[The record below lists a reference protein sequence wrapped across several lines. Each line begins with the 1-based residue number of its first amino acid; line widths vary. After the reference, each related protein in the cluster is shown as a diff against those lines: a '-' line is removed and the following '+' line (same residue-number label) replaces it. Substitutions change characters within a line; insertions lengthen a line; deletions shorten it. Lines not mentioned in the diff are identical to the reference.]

1 MHYVYICNRE
11 GERNRIPSK
20 EANRLTLRES
30 APMEE
35 SRARMLNPLQLAY
48 IGDGVWELL
57 VRSRLIYK
65 GCSARHIHKEAVTCV
80 NAGAQAEA
88 FRRIEPLLT
97 EPEADVARRGR
108 NAHAH
113 HAAPKNQ
120 EAADYR
126 AATALEALIGY
137 LYLIGQEERL
147 LTLFRHSQ
155 EEENDAQK

>member
-1 MHYVYICNRE
+1 
-11 GERNRIPSK
+11 
-20 EANRLTLRES
+20 
-30 APMEE
+30 MEE

-57 VRSRLIYK
+57 VRTRIIYK
-65 GCSARHIHKEAVTCV
+65 GRSARHVHKDAVACV

-88 FRRIEPLLT
+88 FRSIETLLT
-97 EPEADVARRGR
+97 EAEADIARRGR

-120 EAADYR
+120 DAADYR

-137 LYLIGQEERL
+137 LYLIGEEDRL
-147 LTLFRHSQ
+147 LTLFKHSQ
-155 EEENDAQK
+155 EVESHAQE

>member
-1 MHYVYICNRE
+1 M
-11 GERNRIPSK
+11 
-20 EANRLTLRES
+20 TLRES
-30 APMEE
+30 APMDV

-57 VRSRLIYK
+57 VRSRLIYM
-65 GCSARHIHKEAVTCV
+65 GRSARHIHKDAVACV
-80 NAGAQAEA
+80 NARAQAEA
-88 FRRIEPLLT
+88 FRRIEAMLT
-97 EPEADVARRGR
+97 EDEADVARRGR

-137 LYLIGQEERL
+137 LYLTGQEERL
-147 LTLFRHSQ
+147 LLLFKSSQ
-155 EEENDAQK
+155 EVENNAQE

>member
-1 MHYVYICNRE
+1 
-11 GERNRIPSK
+11 
-20 EANRLTLRES
+20 
-30 APMEE
+30 MEE

-57 VRSRLIYK
+57 VRTRIIYK
-65 GCSARHIHKEAVTCV
+65 GRSARHVHKDAVACV

-97 EPEADVARRGR
+97 EAEADIARRGR

-120 EAADYR
+120 DAANYR

-137 LYLIGQEERL
+137 LYLIGEEDRL
-147 LTLFRHSQ
+147 LTLFKHSQ
-155 EEENDAQK
+155 EVESHAQE

>member
-1 MHYVYICNRE
+1 M
-11 GERNRIPSK
+11 
-20 EANRLTLRES
+20 TLRES

-35 SRARMLNPLQLAY
+35 SRARLLNPLQLAY

-57 VRSRLIYK
+57 VRTRIIYK
-65 GCSARHIHKEAVTCV
+65 GRSARHVHKDAVACV

-97 EPEADVARRGR
+97 EAEADIARRGR

-120 EAADYR
+120 DAADYR

-137 LYLIGQEERL
+137 LYLIGEEDRL
-147 LTLFRHSQ
+147 LTLFKHSQ
-155 EEENDAQK
+155 EVESHAQE

>member
-1 MHYVYICNRE
+1 M
-11 GERNRIPSK
+11 
-20 EANRLTLRES
+20 TLREA
-30 APMEE
+30 APREE

-57 VRSRLIYK
+57 VRTRIIYK
-65 GCSARHIHKEAVTCV
+65 GRSARHVHKDAVACV
-80 NAGAQAEA
+80 NAHAQAEA

-97 EPEADVARRGR
+97 EIEADVARRGR

-120 EAADYR
+120 DAADYR

-147 LTLFRHSQ
+147 LNLFKHSQ
-155 EEENDAQK
+155 EVESHAQE

>member
-1 MHYVYICNRE
+1 M
-11 GERNRIPSK
+11 
-20 EANRLTLRES
+20 TLRES
-30 APMEE
+30 APMEV

-57 VRSRLIYK
+57 VRTRIIYK
-65 GCSARHIHKEAVTCV
+65 GRSARHVHKDAVACV

-97 EPEADVARRGR
+97 EAEADIARRGR

-120 EAADYR
+120 DAADYR

-137 LYLIGQEERL
+137 LYLIGEEDRL
-147 LTLFRHSQ
+147 LTLFKHSQ
-155 EEENDAQK
+155 EVESHAQE

>member
-1 MHYVYICNRE
+1 M
-11 GERNRIPSK
+11 
-20 EANRLTLRES
+20 TLRES

-48 IGDGVWELL
+48 IGDSVWELL
-57 VRSRLIYK
+57 VRSRLIYM
-65 GCSARHIHKEAVTCV
+65 GRSARHIHKDAVACV
-80 NAGAQAEA
+80 NAHAQCEA

-97 EPEADVARRGR
+97 EAEADVARRGR

-120 EAADYR
+120 DVADYR

-137 LYLIGQEERL
+137 LYLTGQEVRL
-147 LTLFRHSQ
+147 LHLFKHSQ
-155 EEENDAQK
+155 EDANDAQK

>member
-1 MHYVYICNRE
+1 M
-11 GERNRIPSK
+11 
-20 EANRLTLRES
+20 TLREA

-57 VRSRLIYK
+57 VRSRLIYM
-65 GCSARHIHKEAVTCV
+65 GRSARHVHKDAVACV
-80 NAGAQAEA
+80 NAHAQSEA
-88 FRRIEPLLT
+88 FRRIEEMLT
-97 EPEADVARRGR
+97 EEEVDVARRGR

-120 EAADYR
+120 DAADYR

-137 LYLIGQEERL
+137 LYLTGQEERL
-147 LTLFRHSQ
+147 LTLFKRSQ
-155 EEENDAQK
+155 EDAKDAQK

>member
-1 MHYVYICNRE
+1 M
-11 GERNRIPSK
+11 
-20 EANRLTLRES
+20 TLREA

-35 SRARMLNPLQLAY
+35 SCARMLNPLQLAY

-57 VRSRLIYK
+57 VRTRIIYK
-65 GCSARHIHKEAVTCV
+65 GRSARHVHKDAVACV
-80 NAGAQAEA
+80 NAHAQAEA
-88 FRRIEPLLT
+88 FRRIEPMLT
-97 EPEADVARRGR
+97 EAEADVARRGR

-120 EAADYR
+120 DAADYR

-147 LTLFRHSQ
+147 LILFKHSQ
-155 EEENDAQK
+155 EDAKDAQE